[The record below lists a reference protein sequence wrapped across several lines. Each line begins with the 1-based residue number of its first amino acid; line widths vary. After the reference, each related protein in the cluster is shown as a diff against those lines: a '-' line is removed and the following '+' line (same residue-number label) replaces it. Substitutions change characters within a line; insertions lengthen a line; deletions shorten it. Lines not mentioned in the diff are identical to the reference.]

1 MASLQNLGCRGPV
14 ESRVSSALGSLPPMS
29 HCRVLRSVAYD
40 SRSIYSKV
48 THTFIL
54 CQDTAKSW
62 FKFLSAAPTLWS
74 SLGSSSSSDYSQA
87 LMVTCFRGKAILSEL
102 YTSSVRESQH
112 PEPVALSPRCRDLSE
127 VFLHIYLFIACRVLQ
142 KA

>member
-48 THTFIL
+48 THTFML
-54 CQDTAKSW
+54 R
-62 FKFLSAAPTLWS
+62 
-74 SLGSSSSSDYSQA
+74 YS
-87 LMVTCFRGKAILSEL
+87 K
-102 YTSSVRESQH
+102 
-112 PEPVALSPRCRDLSE
+112 
-127 VFLHIYLFIACRVLQ
+127 VLVQ
-142 KA
+142 IPKCGPYIIV